1 MNITSIGSQRFSR
14 FHSRSNGYYE
24 FLPSGIAQHLLQLAC
39 IPYFYC
45 LFFVILDAFRY
56 QVEGRLILIFSFP
69 TIMSCVLRFPAIFY
83 FVVFAVN
90 VHFRCKWL
98 RISGVT
104 AVYVNFRSYISYISK
119 DGVKT
124 LWIR

>member
-1 MNITSIGSQRFSR
+1 MNIISIGSQRFSR

-56 QVEGRLILIFSFP
+56 QVEGRLILIFPSLLLCRVF
-69 TIMSCVLRFPAIFY
+69 CVYLQFFIL
-83 FVVFAVN
+83 VFFA
-90 VHFRCKWL
+90 L
-98 RISGVT
+98 SYISGVSGCGL
-104 AVYVNFRSYISYISK
+104 VELR
-119 DGVKT
+119 
-124 LWIR
+124 RCM